1 MKTKMYDDVKFLTEI
16 DGGRHHLNL
25 DGLNNVADYISNEFK
40 SSNLDISEQI
50 WYTNGRMYRNII
62 GSYNRDS
69 SKKLIVGGHYDTA
82 GALPGA
88 DDNASAIAGLLQL
101 ARLLDKNKPELDYGI
116 ELVAYCL
123 EEPPY
128 FGGPD
133 MGSYIHAESL
143 KKNRVDVI
151 GMLCFEMIGYFSD
164 LPGSQT
170 YPTIELTELYPTV
183 GNFIAVAGTDTHCD
197 FTNRISEIMSINS
210 EIDIETFVFPDDNG
224 FVALSD
230 NRNYLEFGFPAVM
243 ISDTAFF
250 RNKNY
255 HTVSD
260 TIDTL
265 DFEKMG
271 YVIDST
277 YNAIINM

>member
-25 DGLNNVADYISNEFK
+25 DGLNNVTDYISNEFK

-116 ELVAYCL
+116 
-123 EEPPY
+123 
-128 FGGPD
+128 
-133 MGSYIHAESL
+133 
-143 KKNRVDVI
+143 
-151 GMLCFEMIGYFSD
+151 D